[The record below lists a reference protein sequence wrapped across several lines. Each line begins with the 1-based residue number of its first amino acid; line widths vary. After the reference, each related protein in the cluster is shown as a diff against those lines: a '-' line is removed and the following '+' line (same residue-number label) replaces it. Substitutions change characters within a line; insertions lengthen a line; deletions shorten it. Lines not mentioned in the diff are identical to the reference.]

1 MLSPLEMLSYFS
13 HANFVITDTFHG
25 TVFSIKTKRRFTTIV
40 RKDNNNKLAD
50 LLDQFEL
57 TNRRMYEI
65 NEMTLQEMYDQPIEY
80 EKADRFI
87 QDEKQKALEYL
98 RTYTLS

>member
-1 MLSPLEMLSYFS
+1 ML
-13 HANFVITDTFHG
+13 
-25 TVFSIKTKRRFTTIV
+25 SIKTKRRFTTIV